1 MRWLIT
7 ESRSNGFGCPP
18 FVRAGFSLGS
28 RLILL
33 AKTFV
38 SLHMYRNGSALA
50 QLSPVTQQRRR
61 VHSIGG
67 GSPHVGA
74 SVIFHRNGR
83 KMAHA
88 RLSRRED
95 ASKSDRLVR
104 AWATGGCIERAPL
117 EADHLR
123 AKIT

>member
-1 MRWLIT
+1 
-7 ESRSNGFGCPP
+7 
-18 FVRAGFSLGS
+18 
-28 RLILL
+28 
-33 AKTFV
+33 
-38 SLHMYRNGSALA
+38 MYRNGSALA

-88 RLSRRED
+88 RRSRRED
-95 ASKSDRLVR
+95 ASKIDSLGRSVAKGVD
-104 AWATGGCIERAPL
+104 IEMAPL
-117 EADHLR
+117 DADHLR